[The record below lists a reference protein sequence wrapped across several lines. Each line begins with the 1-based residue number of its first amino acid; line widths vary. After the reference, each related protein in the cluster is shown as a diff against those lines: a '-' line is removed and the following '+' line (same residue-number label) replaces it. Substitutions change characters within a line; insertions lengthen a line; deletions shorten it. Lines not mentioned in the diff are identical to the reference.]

1 MKPDV
6 ADALSRLVTWVRKDA
21 LPMWL
26 ERGLRVPGDWFS
38 NQLSSLGEPIAE
50 EEIRLVSQAQMIY
63 IISRAEQI
71 GWLGGRR
78 KVVRNT
84 IDFAGRHGTLPCR
97 SDGFVRSL
105 QPSLTVLDSAHDPAD
120 HAWFVMANTACFAA
134 YSEALDLRRIH
145 NILDWMKI
153 YFTDGVAWLGVD
165 QKTRGS
171 VELHRLMLQAF
182 LYLAEVTHKPIWN
195 QRAKDLYQYCLEQF
209 FFAINSG
216 ELSNEGGDVTL
227 VQRFAWVRTLC
238 HYERQLHPRTEFAER
253 LYQQALLEVDASIS
267 SCAVLAEVV
276 GAGLVLCEAGKEYE
290 ESISPY
296 LRRLLDEHLSQGVP
310 GMFTDQSNS
319 ADTTGSV
326 ATLVSLF
333 EAAVVAGRVLSR
345 R

>member
-6 ADALSRLVTWVRKDA
+6 ADALSRLITWVRKDA

-26 ERGLRVPGDWFS
+26 ERGLHVPGDWFS
-38 NQLSSLGEPIAE
+38 SQLSSTGESKAGD
-50 EEIRLVSQAQMIY
+50 EIRLVSQAQMIY
-63 IISRAEQI
+63 VISRAEQM
-71 GWLGGRR
+71 GWVGGRR

-105 QPSLTVLDSAHDPAD
+105 QPSLEVLDSANDPAD
-120 HAWFVMANTACFAA
+120 HAWFILANTACYAA
-134 YSEALDLRRIH
+134 YGEALDLRRMQ

-165 QKTRGS
+165 QKTHGP

-182 LYLAEVTHKPIWN
+182 LYLAEVTHKPAWN
-195 QRAKDLYQYCLEQF
+195 QRAKELYQYCLEQF

-216 ELSNEGGDVTL
+216 EFSGAASEVTL
-227 VQRFAWVRTLC
+227 VQRFAWVRTFC
-238 HYERQLHPRTEFAER
+238 QYERQLHPRTAFSEK
-253 LYQQALLEVDASIS
+253 LYQHALHEVGSSAS
-267 SCAVLAEVV
+267 SCTVLAEVI
-276 GAGLVLCEAGKEYE
+276 GAGLALCEAGGEYE
-290 ESISPY
+290 DSVSPY
-296 LRRLLDEHLSQGVP
+296 LHRLLGHVTSQAVP
-310 GMFTDQSNS
+310 GMFADEVNS
-319 ADTTGSV
+319 TGSV

-333 EAAVVAGRVLSR
+333 EAAIIANKLLSR

>member
-6 ADALSRLVTWVRKDA
+6 ADALSCLVTWVRKDA

-26 ERGLRVPGDWFS
+26 ERGLHVPGDWFS
-38 NQLSSLGEPIAE
+38 SQLSATGETVAE

-63 IISRAEQI
+63 VISRAEQI

-78 KVVRNT
+78 KVVRNA

-105 QPSLTVLDSAHDPAD
+105 QPSLAVLDSAHDPAD
-120 HAWFVMANTACFAA
+120 HAWFILANTACFAA

-145 NILDWMKI
+145 NILDWLKI
-153 YFTDGVAWLGVD
+153 HFTNGAAWLGVD
-165 QKTRGS
+165 QKARGS
-171 VELHRLMLQAF
+171 VELHRLMLQVF
-182 LYLAEVTHKPIWN
+182 LYLAEVTHKPIWK

-216 ELSNEGGDVTL
+216 ESSSEAGDVTP

-238 HYERQLHPRTEFAER
+238 QYEHQLLPRITFAER
-253 LYQQALLEVDASIS
+253 LYQQALLEVDAYAS
-267 SCAVLAEVV
+267 SGALLAELV
-276 GAGLVLCEAGKEYE
+276 GAGLALCEAGREYE
-290 ESISPY
+290 DSISPH
-296 LRRLLDEHLSQGVP
+296 LRRLLNNHVSQSIPGV
-310 GMFTDQSNS
+310 FTDEFNS
-319 ADTTGSV
+319 AGATGSV
-326 ATLVSLF
+326 ETLVSLF
-333 EAAVVAGRVLSR
+333 EAAVIASRILSR

>member
-6 ADALSRLVTWVRKDA
+6 ADAMSRLVTWVRKDA
-21 LPMWL
+21 LPMWSEL
-26 ERGLRVPGDWFS
+26 GLHVPGDWFS
-38 NQLSSLGEPIAE
+38 SRLSSSGEPMAG
-50 EEIRLVSQAQMIY
+50 EEIHLVSQAQMIY
-63 IISRAEQI
+63 VISRAEQM
-71 GWLGGRR
+71 GWIGGRR
-78 KVVRNT
+78 KVVRNA

-105 QPSLTVLDSAHDPAD
+105 LPTLAVLDSTHDPAD
-120 HAWFVMANTACFAA
+120 HAWFVLANTACFAA

-165 QKTRGS
+165 QRTRGP

-182 LYLAEVTHKPIWN
+182 LYLAEVTHKPMWN

-216 ELSNEGGDVTL
+216 EFPSEVGEVTL

-238 HYERQLHPRTEFAER
+238 QYERQLYPKTAFAER
-253 LYQQALLEVDASIS
+253 LYQQVLPEAGPSASP
-267 SCAVLAEVV
+267 CAVLAEAV
-276 GAGLVLCEAGKEYE
+276 GAGLVLCEAGAEYE
-290 ESISPY
+290 DSVAPY
-296 LRRLLDEHLSQGVP
+296 LRRLLDDHVSQGVS
-310 GMFTDQSNS
+310 GMFTDESDS
-319 ADTTGSV
+319 ANATGSV

-333 EAAVVAGRVLSR
+333 EAAVVANRILSR

>member
-26 ERGLRVPGDWFS
+26 ERGLHIPGDWFAS
-38 NQLSSLGEPIAE
+38 QLSAMGETVAG

-63 IISRAEQI
+63 VISRAEQI

-84 IDFAGRHGTLPCR
+84 IDFAARHGTLPCR

-105 QPSLTVLDSAHDPAD
+105 QPSLTVLDGTHDPAD
-120 HAWFVMANTACFAA
+120 HAWFILANTACFAA
-134 YSEALDLRRIH
+134 YSESLDLRRIH
-145 NILDWMKI
+145 NILDWLKI

-171 VELHRLMLQAF
+171 VELHRLMLQVF
-182 LYLAEVTHKPIWN
+182 VYLADVTHKPVWK

-209 FFAINSG
+209 FFAINSDK
-216 ELSNEGGDVTL
+216 SSSEGDKVTL

-238 HYERQLHPRTEFAER
+238 QYECQLQPKITFAER
-253 LYQQALLEVDASIS
+253 LYQQALLDVDAFAS
-267 SCAVLAEVV
+267 SGAMLAEVV
-276 GAGLVLCEAGKEYE
+276 GAGLALCEAGGGYE
-290 ESISPY
+290 DSISPY
-296 LRRLLDEHLSQGVP
+296 LRRLVDNHVSQSVP
-310 GMFTDQSNS
+310 GMFTDEFNS
-319 ADTTGSV
+319 EEPTGSV
-326 ATLVSLF
+326 ETLVSLF
-333 EAAVVAGRVLSR
+333 EAAVIASRILSR